1 MKRNVFV
8 LSLVL
13 ILALSSVVAFADE
26 ITVNVNI
33 DSTKVEFNEDLGFPF
48 IDENNRTQVPFRAT
62 LEKYGAQV
70 EWNNESRV
78 AIATKG
84 EIVVEIPI
92 DENYIIKNGEK
103 ITVDTSARIVNGRTY
118 LPIRPVIVAFG
129 SDVQWDSKLNTV
141 VLTTEPVDAEA
152 IYFTANEKS
161 YNWDNYDMKATIN
174 MSIDVPDDAGSVQT
188 QELDM
193 NMDMTIFM
201 NPLRAKV
208 KAAMP
213 ITVMGTETLQPIMD
227 IYMTIGEKGLTQY
240 MGMLDEKGEFSW
252 IKQTIENELFAD
264 LIKNDIETIKKNDE
278 LTRKYTEDVKYFGK
292 YTEDGKTLLR
302 LQYTMSGDIYKE
314 MFGQYSEIMPEP
326 ATEQEAMAAEM
337 MKSLATIDLGDL
349 TYIIYIDEATGE
361 MVKMEM
367 DLGDMIAAIMPAVTG
382 MLGEEMPPEAIEIFK
397 SIKAN
402 MVTEIL
408 NINSAEDFEIP
419 EEALNAQDINEML
432 KELQQLETETEV
444 EAGIQEEL

>member
-292 YTEDGKTLLR
+292 YIEDGKH
-302 LQYTMSGDIYKE
+302 Y
-314 MFGQYSEIMPEP
+314 
-326 ATEQEAMAAEM
+326 
-337 MKSLATIDLGDL
+337 
-349 TYIIYIDEATGE
+349 
-361 MVKMEM
+361 
-367 DLGDMIAAIMPAVTG
+367 
-382 MLGEEMPPEAIEIFK
+382 
-397 SIKAN
+397 
-402 MVTEIL
+402 
-408 NINSAEDFEIP
+408 
-419 EEALNAQDINEML
+419 
-432 KELQQLETETEV
+432 
-444 EAGIQEEL
+444 